1 MADAI
6 VISVR
11 CLVNTALINI
21 LMPFDKC
28 VYVIERNHLS
38 LLILEKEDHSNV
50 EQKKETAQENVIPRK
65 IRGKQFVH

>member
-1 MADAI
+1 
-6 VISVR
+6 
-11 CLVNTALINI
+11 
-21 LMPFDKC
+21 MPFDKC